1 MIIKSNELNKIN
13 LNDNLYFLLYGRNEG
28 FKTQII
34 NNLIKEKSNRFSYDE
49 KEIIENSNNFLEN
62 LYSKSLFEKEK
73 IIIIKR
79 ASDKIL
85 NILKEV
91 FEKNLEDIKILIIAD
106 QLDKKSKLRSF
117 FEKDKR
123 CICMPFY
130 ADNNQTLSRLALTF
144 LNEKNIQLSQFNI
157 NLIINKCNEDR
168 QTLLNELS
176 KIEMLSKTRKNIN
189 SEDIYKLTNLLENHS
204 ISSLVDNCLAKNKNK
219 ILKILNENNF
229 SNEDCILIIRSF
241 LKKSKNILNLCK
253 EFEKNNNLNLTIDKA
268 KPPIFWKDKEITK
281 HQINNWNSEN
291 IKNLIYKLSELE
303 LIVKKNIY
311 ISINVITDFILYQS
325 SKKTNS

>member
-176 KIEMLSKTRKNIN
+176 KIEILSKTRKNIN

>member
-117 FEKDKR
+117 FEKDKK
-123 CICMPFY
+123 CICIPFY

-144 LNEKNIQLSQFNI
+144 LKERNIQLSQFNI

-176 KIEMLSKTRKNIN
+176 KIEILSKTRKNIN

-281 HQINNWNSEN
+281 HQINNWNSES

>member
-13 LNDNLYFLLYGRNEG
+13 LNDNSYILLYGRNDG
-28 FKTQII
+28 FKSQAIY
-34 NNLIKEKSNRFSYDE
+34 NLIKGKSNSLSYDE

-85 NILKEV
+85 DILKEI
-91 FEKNLEDIKILIIAD
+91 FEKNFEDVKILIIAD
-106 QLDKKSKLRSF
+106 QLEKKSKLRSF
-117 FEKDKR
+117 FEKDKK
-123 CICMPFY
+123 CICIPFY
-130 ADNNQTLSRLALTF
+130 ADNNQTLARLAFTF
-144 LNEKNIQLSQFNI
+144 LKKRNIQLSQFNI

-176 KIEMLSKTRKNIN
+176 KIENLSKTRKNIT

-204 ISSLVDNCLAKNKNK
+204 ISSLVENCLAKNKNK

-229 SNEDCILIIRSF
+229 SNEDGILIIRSF

-268 KPPIFWKDKEITK
+268 RPPIFWKDKEITK
-281 HQINNWNSEN
+281 QQINNWNSES
-291 IKNLIYKLSELE
+291 IKNLIYKLNELE

-311 ISINVITDFILYQS
+311 ISINLITDFILYQS